1 MSSMK
6 IVRYYEKPA
15 FRTGIISQATIFTKQ
30 SLMELQA
37 KFYKNSSS
45 KKGHRSRMDSD
56 CLSSEPL
63 VIGCTDFSWF
73 ASQPMVKI
81 KHIHKKADKCKFL
94 NNRKL
99 SLIS

>member
-1 MSSMK
+1 
-6 IVRYYEKPA
+6 
-15 FRTGIISQATIFTKQ
+15 
-30 SLMELQA
+30 
-37 KFYKNSSS
+37 
-45 KKGHRSRMDSD
+45 MDSD

-81 KHIHKKADKCKFL
+81 NHIHKKADKCEFL